1 MNAKLEILELLE
13 GIRPDG
19 RCDDCLSSE
28 LNIKPRQSV
37 NLACRPLAAE
47 GRITRIKAECSL
59 CDKVKL
65 TNTMVSAIDF
75 RRVEPRTSSLKAPA
89 STAKVIDIERA
100 RTEIVRVC
108 RALWQETQ
116 TAEAP
121 RSISAVI
128 GQLRNAGCIPYLQA
142 SLMFTLCALRNVSV
156 YEGTE
161 LSADEQAVAQH
172 AAAAIGSW
180 WQTRPKVGHS

>member
-1 MNAKLEILELLE
+1 M
-13 GIRPDG
+13 
-19 RCDDCLSSE
+19 SSE
-28 LNIKPRQSV
+28 LNIKPRQSI

-59 CDKVKL
+59 CGKVKL

-75 RRVEPRTSSLKAPA
+75 QRVKPRSLSLKAPT
-89 STAKVIDIERA
+89 STVKVIDIERA

-108 RALWQETQ
+108 RAIWRETQ

-128 GQLRNAGCIPYLQA
+128 SQLRNAGGIPYLQA
-142 SLMFTLCALRNVSV
+142 SLMFTLGALRNVSV
-156 YEGTE
+156 YAGAE
-161 LSADEQAVAQH
+161 LSPDEPAVALH

-180 WQTRPKVGHS
+180 WQARPKAGHS